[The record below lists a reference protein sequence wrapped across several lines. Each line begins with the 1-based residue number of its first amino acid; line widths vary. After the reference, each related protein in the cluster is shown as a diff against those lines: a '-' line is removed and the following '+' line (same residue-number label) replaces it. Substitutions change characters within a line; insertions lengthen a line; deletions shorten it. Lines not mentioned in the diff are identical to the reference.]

1 MSTTELDPG
10 AGAAAPE
17 TEQTAL
23 PEQQTAGDAH
33 QQSDAAET
41 ADEAKDEA
49 GDKLT
54 PEQREIRKR
63 DRRIERL
70 TAKRGA
76 AEREAELLRQQL
88 AEFQRATSRQEEGN
102 AEQPGSRTLTEAD
115 IERIARQ
122 KADEITR
129 QRAIGEKVSK
139 VLKEGAKLEG
149 FNAAVDAV
157 AEVVPFTDSRGKPTP
172 FIEAVL
178 KARDPAAMFKHLG
191 DNPDEAEALAGLDSL
206 ELGWQ
211 LAELQSRISQ
221 DAKAKTSSAPRP
233 LQPLSARNAGF
244 SSPRT
249 SEDLLNELRSLRG
262 K

>member
-1 MSTTELDPG
+1 MSTTELDTG

-23 PEQQTAGDAH
+23 PEQQDAGDAH
-33 QQSDAAET
+33 QQTDAGET
-41 ADEAKDEA
+41 ADQAQDEA

-76 AEREAELLRQQL
+76 AEREAEMLRQQL
-88 AEFQRATSRQEEGN
+88 AEIQQRIGRQDEGE
-102 AEQPGSRTLTEAD
+102 AEQPSNRTLTEAD

-139 VLKEGAKLEG
+139 VLRDGAKLEG

-157 AEVVPFTDSRGKPTP
+157 AEVVPFTDRGGKPTP

-178 KARDPAAMFKHLG
+178 DAEDPAAVFKYLG
-191 DNPDEAEALAGLDSL
+191 ENPEEAEALADLTPAQLGRRLAKL
-206 ELGWQ
+206 EDRLKPR
-211 LAELQSRISQ
+211 AKDQS
-221 DAKAKTSSAPRP
+221 SSAPRP
-233 LQPLSARNAGF
+233 LQPLSARNAGV

-249 SEDLLNELRSLRG
+249 PEDLLNELRSMRG
-262 K
+262 